1 MRTLRPIVVKP
12 AEFFGELLRP
22 VSDTGALFAM
32 LGFFVLAKLVL
43 AAGVFGIWLL
53 VVTLPALSRYLVLL
67 LEARAMGREAPTP
80 GIELF
85 NWIESPW
92 SLSPLILAFL
102 AAWGEWLLASRVS
115 FEAAALT
122 GVALLAV
129 APAMFGVLAIT
140 HSPIEALDPR
150 AWLMFIR
157 SAGPS
162 YVLPLAASVSI
173 SFLVAKLVREG
184 VPAVIGELASL
195 YALFLFFS
203 LTGAVAAA
211 GQLPDAFVITPRW
224 GHGSATDRRTALNH
238 AYGLVSR
245 GNLDGGLV
253 HLADFLASSDCPA
266 EDYRWFFGQMLGWD
280 RCDAALF
287 LAQGYLAHLLDAGE
301 ETAAIKLVLR
311 CLALSPDFRPAER
324 DRARVRLFLERRGR
338 TDVSQQLGYDE

>member
-1 MRTLRPIVVKP
+1 VKP
-12 AEFFGELLRP
+12 AELLREFLWP
-22 VSDTGALFAM
+22 VSDTGALFAL
-32 LGFFVLAKLVL
+32 LGFFALAKLVL
-43 AAGVFGIWLL
+43 AAGLFGIWLL

-92 SLSPLILAFL
+92 NLSPLILVFL

-115 FEAAALT
+115 IEAAALT
-122 GVALLAV
+122 GAALLAV
-129 APAMFGVLAIT
+129 APAMVGILAIT

-150 AWLMFIR
+150 AWLIFIR
-157 SAGPS
+157 SAGAS

-173 SFLVAKLVREG
+173 SFLIVKLVQAG
-184 VPAVIGELASL
+184 LPAFIGELAWL

-211 GQLPDAFVITPRW
+211 RQLPGAFVITPPW
-224 GHGSATDRRTALNH
+224 GDGTARDRRAALNH

-245 GNLDGGLV
+245 GNLDGGLD

-266 EDYRWFFGQMLGWD
+266 EDYRWLFEQMLGWD
-280 RCDAALF
+280 RSDAALF
-287 LAQGYLAHLLDAGE
+287 LAQGYLAYLLNAGE

-311 CLALSPDFRPAER
+311 CLALSPDFRPAEQ
-324 DRARVRLFLERRGR
+324 DRARVRLLLERRGR
-338 TDVSQQLGYDE
+338 DDVARQLGYRE